1 MFVFVSEL
9 VLLDYSN
16 IVYIY
21 THAHACV
28 SPYVFT
34 CVHKNLFHLVTCRKT
49 DILPQL
55 LDAKQPKRQCD
66 VIKRRDASR
75 QHQNDAIPL
84 LSPPYKGCFI
94 RKKRAVSCSLRGMVN
109 VVISVGESCR
119 QAQVFLDMLNKYI
132 HVLED

>member
-34 CVHKNLFHLVTCRKT
+34 CVYKNLFHLVTCRKT

-94 RKKRAVSCSLRGMVN
+94 RKKKGSQLQFTGHGECCDLGRRVLPTSTSVSRYV
-109 VVISVGESCR
+109 E
-119 QAQVFLDMLNKYI
+119 QI
-132 HVLED
+132 HTCA